1 MKNGLAPVFL
11 GAGPF
16 FFLFFFGFFIYFHFF
31 SMEQERVAIADLD
44 AYFAE
49 KFKNY

>member
-16 FFLFFFGFFIYFHFF
+16 FLGNSLVFSFIFT
-31 SMEQERVAIADLD
+31 
-44 AYFAE
+44 YFAE